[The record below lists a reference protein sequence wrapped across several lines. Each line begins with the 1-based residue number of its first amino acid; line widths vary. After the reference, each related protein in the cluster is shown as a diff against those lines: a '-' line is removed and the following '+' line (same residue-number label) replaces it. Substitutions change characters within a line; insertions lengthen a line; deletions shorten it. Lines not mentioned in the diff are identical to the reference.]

1 MPQSRPFALLN
12 ASLSV
17 PYGQGRAPQAQR
29 PRVRD
34 LRRRGL
40 LVRAAARVGAKQREQ
55 LRWGVWTDDKWQV
68 AGLRSGGARG
78 AQGAAQRRQLRQCAG
93 GGGAAGARAAGQC
106 GAAQPVDS
114 RATTH
119 RCAPSTHCCIPC
131 CLVPSHAHPCLTGAK
146 SEVSSAALG
155 ELPINLFGT
164 VMPASAPARAAAAAD
179 EAACNCGRPRVAARC
194 LCELHRAHE
203 GLRHGGLQHVV
214 PC

>member
-106 GAAQPVDS
+106 RAAQPVDS
-114 RATTH
+114 RPTQH
-119 RCAPSTHCCIPC
+119 RCAPVPMVASP
-131 CLVPSHAHPCLTGAK
+131 LLPPYPSHARPCLTGAK
-146 SEVSSAALG
+146 SKVSSAALS

-164 VMPASAPARAAAAAD
+164 IAFNSALAPAAAPACD
-179 EAACNCGRPRVAARC
+179 EAMDRQRCGCGRARTAARC
-194 LCELHRAHE
+194 LCELRTNE
-203 GLRHGGLQHVV
+203 GLCGTHL
-214 PC
+214 